1 MLELHEQEA
10 RCPPCF
16 TGRVAATRLCLLA
29 CVMGET
35 RIMTMISSLCSRP
48 AALGAIAIIS
58 GLQIVS
64 LASLATAD
72 SDNVRNPLQLEGS
85 WGDLRGDIV
94 GDILPKPA
102 KGIIDL
108 DAPYRAHDAATVPV
122 VIRQSSANVPTIGK
136 ALLIIDENPAPVA
149 AELTF
154 GDAMHPIDMEIRVR
168 VNQYSNVRVVA
179 ETLDG
184 PVMAGRFVKA
194 SGGCSAPATK
204 SPELAMSQMGQI
216 RVKHFT
222 PGVEKT
228 TNRREAQIMIRH
240 PNYSGLQ
247 RDQVTQLFIS
257 AHFVNYI
264 EVRQGEETLFTV
276 EGGISLSENPVIR
289 FQYTDNGTDDL
300 VILAED
306 TEGNAWFKTI
316 PKDVES

>member
-1 MLELHEQEA
+1 M
-10 RCPPCF
+10 
-16 TGRVAATRLCLLA
+16 TR
-29 CVMGET
+29 
-35 RIMTMISSLCSRP
+35 SSALYLRSI
-48 AALGAIAIIS
+48 ALGAYVFTS
-58 GLQIVS
+58 GLLS
-64 LASLATAD
+64 SPLASLADTNTD
-72 SDNVRNPLQLEGS
+72 SLRNPLQPEGS
-85 WGDLRGDIV
+85 WSELQGDIV
-94 GDILPKPA
+94 GDIVPKPA
-102 KGIIDL
+102 QGILDL
-108 DAPYRAHDAATVPV
+108 DAPYRAHDAATVPI
-122 VIRQSSANVPTIGK
+122 VIHQSSANAPSIGK

-154 GDAMHPIDMEIRVR
+154 GAAMHPIDMEIRVR

-179 ETLDG
+179 ETTDG

-216 RVKHFT
+216 RAKHFT
-222 PGVEKT
+222 PNVDKS

-264 EVRQGEETLFTV
+264 EVRQGEETLFTL

-300 VILAED
+300 VIRAED
-306 TEGNAWFKTI
+306 TEGNEWLKTI